1 MLARGKH
8 AECEILMGGCGLVQ
22 LPEIKSEGDCMVNLQ
37 SGASSVYFAE
47 AQMVKIQLL
56 AV

>member
-8 AECEILMGGCGLVQ
+8 AECESLMGGCGLVQ

-37 SGASSVYFAE
+37 SGASSVHFAE